1 MKKIIIIGSGV
12 AGLASAL
19 RFSVKGYEVD
29 VFESN
34 NYVGG
39 KIAEIKDNGFRFDA
53 GPSLLIVNASTP
65 TIIEYPDQ
73 VYCLSS
79 FNLEAEVRCL

>member
-1 MKKIIIIGSGV
+1 MSTVIVIGSGV

-19 RFSVKGYEVD
+19 RFSIKGYKVH

-39 KIAEIKDNGFRFDA
+39 KIAEIKEMVLDLM
-53 GPSLLIVNASTP
+53 PVPHYL
-65 TIIEYPDQ
+65 Q
-73 VYCLSS
+73 CLS
-79 FNLEAEVRCL
+79 LWMILLGYLKTIHKIILTI

>member
-1 MKKIIIIGSGV
+1 MSTVIVIGSGV

-19 RFSVKGYEVD
+19 RFSIKGYKVH

-39 KIAEIKDNGFRFDA
+39 KIAEIKGNGFRFDA
-53 GPSLLIVNASTP
+53 GPSLFTMPELMDDLIR
-65 TIIEYPDQ
+65 
-73 VYCLSS
+73 LS
-79 FNLEAEVRCL
+79 